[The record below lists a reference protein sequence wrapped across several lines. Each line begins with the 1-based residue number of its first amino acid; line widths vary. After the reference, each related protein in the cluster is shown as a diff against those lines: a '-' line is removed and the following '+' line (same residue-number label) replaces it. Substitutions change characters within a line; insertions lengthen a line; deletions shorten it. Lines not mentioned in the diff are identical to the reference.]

1 TVSEQQLAS
10 VRAPLRAGQ
19 HLRVDALDRDLQT
32 VLATGELTT
41 IDNEIDQTTGTV
53 KLRATVPNRDEALF
67 PNQFVNTRLLVQ
79 EKHGV
84 TLVPNAAVQRN
95 ASTTFLYIVSQDQ
108 TVKIRNVKVGTTNA
122 DDSEILSGVAPGD
135 VVVTQ
140 GSDKLQDGVRVA
152 AQLQDE

>member
-1 TVSEQQLAS
+1 ISVIFTLSEQQLAA
-10 VRAPLRAGQ
+10 VRAPMRAGRR
-19 HLRVDALDRDLQT
+19 LRVDALDRDLQT

-67 PNQFVNTRLLVQ
+67 PNQFVNTRLLVE
-79 EKHGV
+79 EKRGV

-95 ASTTFLYIVSQDQ
+95 ASSTFLYLVKPDQ
-108 TVKIRNVKVGTTNA
+108 VVTIRNITVGTSNA
-122 DDSEILSGVAPGD
+122 DESEIVSGVAPGD
-135 VVVTQ
+135 IVVTQ

-152 AQLQDE
+152 